1 MKVVKFDKDVY
12 WAWDEG
18 AKYYVYTHDSHCVL
32 QGLHVVHAAGSE
44 HSCSE
49 EYYADLA
56 RNGVEMAIV
65 MDIPDEKF
73 KRFCKRY
80 QEKLVAKFS
89 RPEEIARTDDST
101 AMIRQAAD
109 EIDAEWKAEGR
120 TG

>member
-1 MKVVKFDKDVY
+1 MKVVKFNKDVY

-18 AKYYVYTHDSHCVL
+18 AKHYVYTHDSHCVL

-80 QEKLVAKFS
+80 QEKLVADGL
-89 RPEEIARTDDST
+89 PAQIDSKLL
-101 AMIRQAAD
+101 IRQAAD